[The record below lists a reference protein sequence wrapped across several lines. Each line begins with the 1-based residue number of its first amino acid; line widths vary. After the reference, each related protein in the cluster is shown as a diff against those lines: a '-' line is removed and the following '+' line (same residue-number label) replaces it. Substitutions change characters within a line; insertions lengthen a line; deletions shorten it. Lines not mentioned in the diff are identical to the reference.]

1 MKNMKTEEKINAVRA
16 ELNDRFPERAGV
28 IDGALAAMLAGE
40 HVLLLG
46 PPGTAK
52 SALVRALTLAFGG
65 TYFEH
70 LLTKFTT
77 PEELF
82 GPISLKALEQDR
94 FARITTGRLSEVE
107 VAFVDEVFKANSAI
121 LNSLLSLMNERVFHN
136 DGFVVKCPLVSAFG
150 ASNELPDG
158 KELEALFDRFL
169 VRFDVGYL
177 LRPANLRAVLT
188 SPDPILRTTLDMPTL
203 RAVQAEV
210 AKVTVTDETIDALL
224 AIREACKVEGIV
236 ASDRRWKKTIKL
248 VQATAWL
255 AEETQT
261 TPEDLAVLI
270 DCLWREPKERAKL
283 AKIVGRLAD
292 PVGTQAVEILDAA
305 REVADK
311 ATSLKGGDRKQHVAA
326 CAEALSQFTQQTQKL
341 DGLARSAGRR
351 ARSVIGQATGE
362 IRGMHAELARTISS
376 GLGLG
381 GLKRVQ

>member
-1 MKNMKTEEKINAVRA
+1 MKSLKIEEQINTVRV
-16 ELNDRFPERAGV
+16 ELNDKFPERTSV

-40 HVLLLG
+40 HVLLVG
-46 PPGTAK
+46 PPGTGK
-52 SALVRALTLAFGG
+52 SALVRALTRAFGG
-65 TYFEH
+65 SYFES
-70 LLTKFTT
+70 LLTKFSV

-82 GPISLKALEQDR
+82 GAISLKALESDR
-94 FARITTGRLSEVE
+94 FARITAGRLPEVE
-107 VAFVDEVFKANSAI
+107 IAFIDEVFKANSAI
-121 LNSLLSLMNERVFHN
+121 LNSLLAIMNERIFHN
-136 DGFVVKCPLVSAFG
+136 DGIVMKCPLVSVFG
-150 ASNELPDG
+150 ASNELPSGND
-158 KELEALFDRFL
+158 LEALYDRFL
-169 VRFDVGYL
+169 VRFDVAYL
-177 LRPANLRAVLT
+177 LRLANIRAVLT
-188 SPDPILRTTLDMPTL
+188 SPEPTLTTTLDMPTL
-203 RAVQAEV
+203 RTAQAEV
-210 AKVTVTDETIDALL
+210 AKVIVTDETIEALL
-224 AIREACKVEGIV
+224 AIREACKLEGIV

-261 TPEDLAVLI
+261 TPEDLAVLV
-270 DCLWREPKERAKL
+270 DCLWREGKERPKL

-311 ATSLKGGDRKQHVAA
+311 ATALKGGDRKQHVAA

-341 DGLARSAGRR
+341 DGLAKSAGRR
-351 ARSVIGQATGE
+351 ARSVIGQANGE